1 MMIIVFMF
9 TFFFFLIIRRPPR
22 STRTDT
28 LFPYTTLF
36 RSVKGFCDRYLGGG
50 NELGSVMCSRRKDAQ
65 PGNYTSCQF
74 VMHEHFGQTVADYLI
89 SGERTPKLNT
99 TVRVLGR
106 QFEHPPQNP
115 QAFGDSCA
123 GTPVMH
129 AFNSADST
137 CATGDHRCG
146 C

>member
-1 MMIIVFMF
+1 
-9 TFFFFLIIRRPPR
+9 
-22 STRTDT
+22 
-28 LFPYTTLF
+28 
-36 RSVKGFCDRYLGGG
+36 
-50 NELGSVMCSRRKDAQ
+50 MCSRRKDAQ

-123 GTPVMH
+123 VTPVMH
-129 AFNSADST
+129 ASNSAART
-137 CATGDHRCG
+137 FATGNNRSQSGRAPCWERGGPDREHPVVAISVKHK
-146 C
+146 

>member
-1 MMIIVFMF
+1 
-9 TFFFFLIIRRPPR
+9 
-22 STRTDT
+22 
-28 LFPYTTLF
+28 
-36 RSVKGFCDRYLGGG
+36 
-50 NELGSVMCSRRKDAQ
+50 MCSRRKDAQ

-129 AFNSADST
+129 AFNRSEEHTSALQSLMRISYAVFCLKKKKIEIT
-137 CATGDHRCG
+137 HHHK
-146 C
+146 

>member
-1 MMIIVFMF
+1 
-9 TFFFFLIIRRPPR
+9 
-22 STRTDT
+22 
-28 LFPYTTLF
+28 
-36 RSVKGFCDRYLGGG
+36 
-50 NELGSVMCSRRKDAQ
+50 MCSRRKDAQ

-99 TVRVLGR
+99 TVRVFGR

-123 GTPVMH
+123 GTPVLH
-129 AFNSADST
+129 AFNSEDRT

-146 C
+146 CSSGVYEFKVSPPAPIDEPVRIDVTPAVIDRESGRERGWL